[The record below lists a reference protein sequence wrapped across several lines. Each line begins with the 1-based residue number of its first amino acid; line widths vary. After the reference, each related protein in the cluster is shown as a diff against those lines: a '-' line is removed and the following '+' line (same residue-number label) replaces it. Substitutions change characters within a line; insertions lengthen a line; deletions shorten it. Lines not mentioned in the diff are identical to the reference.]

1 MGNHEYCSACGAS
14 HFHAEGECIPE
25 EKARMDFEK
34 RAIDQRT
41 KLANTRAEQVVMKL
55 RSMGYTQAKL
65 NEYGHVVIEKWTL
78 V

>member
-1 MGNHEYCSACGAS
+1 
-14 HFHAEGECIPE
+14 
-25 EKARMDFEK
+25 MDFEK